1 MSRALT
7 FIVLA
12 ILVAAAATTA
22 YAIEAAAVAV
32 EAPPVNELGAVPNR
46 DQIIACAQNWVDR
59 EVPYCQ
65 CNGPEE
71 CCGSCPYCGTFRCDC
86 SGYVTY
92 CLQLPAGL
100 NTNSLPLYATAITKD
115 ELQKGDFMD
124 CVGDHVVFFAGWTDS
139 SKTAYVVYQEP
150 GCHTDGPHHA
160 FKSVTTY
167 PFGTNTCFKPYRRE
181 SLAAIE
187 SNTESA
193 VDSTMA
199 SAKDLKEAFLQYP
212 NLEKHSQEDKD
223 KVVAQLRAHGKD
235 LGFFTF

>member
-1 MSRALT
+1 MSRLNH
-7 FIVLA
+7 L
-12 ILVAAAATTA
+12 ILVAVALLAFTAVTSA
-22 YAIEAAAVAV
+22 YALEAEVANV
-32 EAPPVNELGAVPNR
+32 GAIPNR
-46 DQIIACAQNWVDR
+46 DQILACAQNWVDR

-100 NTNSLPLYATAITKD
+100 NTNSLPSHATPISKD

-139 SKTAYVVYQEP
+139 SKSAYVVYQEP

-167 PFGTNTCFKPYRRE
+167 PFGTNTCFKPFRRE
-181 SLAAIE
+181 GLAAIPA
-187 SNTESA
+187 SNA
-193 VDSTMA
+193 NLFANSTMA
-199 SAKDLKEAFLQYP
+199 SAQDLKEAFLQYP
-212 NLEKHSQEDKD
+212 NLDKHSQADKD
-223 KVVAQLRAHGKD
+223 MVVAKLREHGKT
-235 LGFFTF
+235 LGYFTF

>member
-1 MSRALT
+1 MSRATNML
-7 FIVLA
+7 
-12 ILVAAAATTA
+12 LVAAAIIALFSVVSTNA
-22 YAIEAAAVAV
+22 LEAEVANV
-32 EAPPVNELGAVPNR
+32 GAVPSR
-46 DQIIACAQNWVDR
+46 DQIMACAQNWADR

-100 NTNSLPLYATAITKD
+100 NTNTLPLHATPISKG
-115 ELQKGDFMD
+115 ELQKGDFLD

-139 SKTAYVVYQEP
+139 SQTAYVVYQEP

-167 PFGTNTCFKPYRRE
+167 PFGTNTCFKPFRRE
-181 SLAAIE
+181 GLK
-187 SNTESA
+187 A
-193 VDSTMA
+193 VDPSNASLFANSTMA

-223 KVVAQLRAHGKD
+223 KVVAKLREHGKA
-235 LGFFTF
+235 LGYFTF